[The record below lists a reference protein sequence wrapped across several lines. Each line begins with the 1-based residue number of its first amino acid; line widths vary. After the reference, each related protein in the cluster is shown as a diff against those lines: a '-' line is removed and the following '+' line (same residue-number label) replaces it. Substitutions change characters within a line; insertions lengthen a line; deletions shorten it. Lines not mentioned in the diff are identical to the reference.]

1 MTKPFAHLHVHSEYS
16 ILDGLGRQGD
26 YLNRAVE
33 FGHPALAFTE
43 HGSMRGAYKLHE
55 NVSNMDPSNRP
66 WPIYGCEFYVCEDRK
81 TRGLQPDE
89 VERIRATNKGR
100 KAIGDALYKR
110 ELELG
115 LRQRYHLTVLAK
127 SQEGIANLFRLT
139 SIGWMEGFWKRPR
152 IDLET
157 LERHR
162 EGLIVLSGCSGGV
175 VPQLVVDGNIELAD
189 KRMEW
194 LVERFGE
201 DLYMEIM
208 PTSYPDQTKVNKAML
223 RYSRRFNRP
232 LVATCDAHYIR
243 KEHVISH
250 ELLLCIRTHDV
261 LSDPNRFRFSTTDF
275 WFRDYAEMMD
285 GFQTY
290 HPYIDRADVRRAL
303 ATTLEIAEKCQAR
316 LIIDRFKALV
326 PSPGLPAKYKG
337 NEFAFITDLCWTGW
351 ESRDMF
357 ERVKRL
363 AAHRGVPYKTLLE
376 QYMERL
382 KYELAA
388 LKRQNVVSYFLVI
401 WDMYRWAKD
410 DAKIVCGPGR
420 GSAGGCLVSYLLR
433 ITDTDPIEHGLLFE
447 RFLNPDRIDLPDIDC
462 DFEDERRDEVIQYLR
477 RKYGPDKTAQ
487 ISTITTLKG
496 KQCIRDISRA
506 LEIPFSE
513 VDEVTSSVIERSS
526 GDERASQTIED
537 SFKDFDVCRKF
548 NERHPE
554 VLQHARI
561 LESHARGLGV
571 HAAGIVVSPK
581 PLTEI
586 IPMETRERAGVT
598 EVVTGME
605 MWGVQG
611 MGLVKIDLLGLRNLT
626 VIKHCLEA
634 IKERH
639 GVEVDLNS
647 LDLNDPKVLANFTAH
662 AYSGVFQFDTPSAD
676 KITDGV
682 EFTTFED
689 VVAMIALDR
698 PGTARSG
705 LAAEYLKRKKD
716 PTRIRTVHPVIDAI
730 CADTYG
736 VIVYQEHV
744 IKMFTDVAGFAP
756 GTADS
761 LRKKIAKKFGDAALG
776 KERENFIK
784 GATAR
789 GFDSALAAKIM
800 DQITFFGCLS
810 SDTEVS
816 TPNGPIPIRRLRD
829 GGEVLSWDGER
840 QVRNRI
846 KTVGPS
852 GSKQLTEVVLSNGR
866 SVLASDGHFFLCAD
880 GVYRKTVDLTL
891 GMELDF
897 APGSAV
903 LPLSSSGTPN
913 REACLTVVALRPTRV
928 APTFDLET
936 ENEPHNYV
944 LGCGAISHNSYGFNK
959 TIWGSSVVHRAGAN
973 ASSKAEVT
981 IAELYAQQES
991 RDGRGWLT
999 SIAQKMRY
1007 QGVKILRM
1015 EPDGCIRPGRVVKIH
1030 DHGIHRVFRLEAES
1044 GRWVKATGSHRF
1056 ATPDGFRTLG
1066 TLRPGDVI
1074 LMMGE
1079 NTSHDYCSWWMNREE
1094 QEGRMS
1100 EAYKGLRQAVRERAK
1115 DKCEECGATTVE
1127 GRGGHELAHLKTPAE
1142 LDYNRKA
1149 YHSLANTLWLCN
1161 SCHKALDYK
1170 EGKRTKRWLK
1180 GRPVV
1185 AEKVVSVE
1193 TAGSEHCFDIE
1204 MDGPEGHN
1212 YIANG
1217 FVSHNSHSTAY
1228 GLIGYWEMWLKTY
1241 YPSEFVWAL
1250 LYCERDDVSIRR
1262 FVKECNRLGIRI
1274 IHPHVNHSKSRFTL
1288 DGADIVGSLIDVKG
1302 CGSIAAESIET
1313 NAPYKSFTDLLKRVD
1328 RRKVHKGVILALA
1341 RAGALDGLIPNR
1353 KWFVENVENIWA
1365 IVGKAKWDDV
1375 EVMLAASKEQPAYT
1389 DQEAVWG
1396 AAEVCPLASG
1406 KHPMVPYQDMLTKTL
1421 APDWVSMS
1429 DETLFDRRSGFL
1441 NGIIVEVKYNQI
1453 GDFHTGQLPDEDEKR
1468 RRRWGARY
1476 ANINIEDLSGKNN
1489 RVKVDVDTFDVH
1501 RPIIDKG
1508 IGTPV
1513 AFHASIDGKWKSIR
1527 VHFMVALDVL
1537 RKKLDACEPLDVF
1550 ERLLVRGRNP
1560 LKAYT
1565 KGDIERKVKDSKHSL
1580 IDVVGVVTHLNVK
1593 PDKKLNDMAFFGL
1606 LGYRGYIDVL
1616 CFASSWDVFQGK
1628 FEPGDIVSVRLERRD
1643 STCFLERRYE
1653 DELKVLE
1660 RRSSL

>member
-1 MTKPFAHLHVHSEYS
+1 MTKPFVHLHVHSEYS

-26 YLNRAVE
+26 YLKRAVE
-33 FGHPALAFTE
+33 MGHPAIAFTE

-55 NVSNMDPSNRP
+55 NVLNMDPDARP
-66 WPIYGCEFYVCEDRK
+66 WPIYGCEFYVCEDRHS
-81 TRGLQPDE
+81 RGLPADE
-89 VERIRATNKGR
+89 VERIKAANKGR

-139 SIGWMEGFWKRPR
+139 STGWLEGYWKRPR

-175 VPQLVVDGNIELAD
+175 VPQLIVDGNVALAD

-201 DLYMEIM
+201 DFYMEIM
-208 PTSYPDQTKVNKAML
+208 PTSYPDQAKVNKAML

-232 LVATCDAHYIR
+232 LVATVDAHYIR
-243 KEHVISH
+243 KEHARTH
-250 ELLLCIRTHDV
+250 EVLLCIRTHDV
-261 LSDPNRFRFSTTDF
+261 MSDPNRFRFSVSDF
-275 WFRDYAEMMD
+275 WLKDYNEMME
-285 GFQTY
+285 GFQTF

-303 ATTLEIAEKCQAR
+303 TTTLEIAEKCQAR

-326 PSPGLPAKYKG
+326 PTPGIPAKYKG

-357 ERVKRL
+357 ARIKRL
-363 AAHRGVPYKTLLE
+363 AAQRGVPYDDLVK
-376 QYMERL
+376 QYMDRL
-382 KYELAA
+382 RYELAA

-401 WDMYRWAKD
+401 WDMYRWAKEE
-410 DAKIVCGPGR
+410 AKIVCGPGR

-433 ITDTDPIEHGLLFE
+433 ITDVDPIEHGLLFE

-477 RKYGPDKTAQ
+477 RKYGPDKTSQ
-487 ISTITTLKG
+487 ISTITSLKG

-537 SFKDFDVCRKF
+537 SFADFDVCRKF

-554 VLQHARI
+554 VLEHARI

-626 VIKHCLEA
+626 VIKHCLEKV
-634 IKERH
+634 KERH
-639 GVEVDLNS
+639 GVEIDLNTV
-647 LDLNDPKVLANFTAH
+647 DLNDPKVLANFTAH
-662 AYSGVFQFDTPSAD
+662 AYTGVFQYDTPSAD
-676 KITDGV
+676 KITEGV

-730 CADTYG
+730 CSDTYG

-761 LRKKIAKKFGDAALG
+761 LRKKIAKKFGDEALG

-789 GFDSALAAKIM
+789 GFDPALAAKIM
-800 DQITFFGCLS
+800 DQITFFG
-810 SDTEVS
+810 
-816 TPNGPIPIRRLRD
+816 
-829 GGEVLSWDGER
+829 
-840 QVRNRI
+840 
-846 KTVGPS
+846 
-852 GSKQLTEVVLSNGR
+852 
-866 SVLASDGHFFLCAD
+866 
-880 GVYRKTVDLTL
+880 
-891 GMELDF
+891 
-897 APGSAV
+897 
-903 LPLSSSGTPN
+903 
-913 REACLTVVALRPTRV
+913 
-928 APTFDLET
+928 
-936 ENEPHNYV
+936 
-944 LGCGAISHNSYGFNK
+944 SYGFNK
-959 TIWGSSVVHRAGAN
+959 
-973 ASSKAEVT
+973 
-981 IAELYAQQES
+981 
-991 RDGRGWLT
+991 
-999 SIAQKMRY
+999 
-1007 QGVKILRM
+1007 
-1015 EPDGCIRPGRVVKIH
+1015 
-1030 DHGIHRVFRLEAES
+1030 
-1044 GRWVKATGSHRF
+1044 
-1056 ATPDGFRTLG
+1056 
-1066 TLRPGDVI
+1066 
-1074 LMMGE
+1074 
-1079 NTSHDYCSWWMNREE
+1079 
-1094 QEGRMS
+1094 
-1100 EAYKGLRQAVRERAK
+1100 
-1115 DKCEECGATTVE
+1115 
-1127 GRGGHELAHLKTPAE
+1127 
-1142 LDYNRKA
+1142 
-1149 YHSLANTLWLCN
+1149 
-1161 SCHKALDYK
+1161 
-1170 EGKRTKRWLK
+1170 
-1180 GRPVV
+1180 
-1185 AEKVVSVE
+1185 
-1193 TAGSEHCFDIE
+1193 
-1204 MDGPEGHN
+1204 
-1212 YIANG
+1212 
-1217 FVSHNSHSTAY
+1217 SHSTAY
-1228 GLIGYWEMWLKTY
+1228 ALIGYWEMLLKTY
-1241 YPSEFVWAL
+1241 YPHEFVWAL
-1250 LYCERDDVSIRR
+1250 LYCERDDVAIRR

-1274 IHPHVNHSKSRFTL
+1274 VHPHVNRSKSRFTL
-1288 DGADIVGSLIDVKG
+1288 DGDDIVGSLIDVKG
-1302 CGSIAAESIET
+1302 CGSIAAESIEA
-1313 NAPYKSFTDLLKRVD
+1313 NAPFKSFTDFLKRVD
-1328 RRKVHKGVILALA
+1328 RRKVHKGVVMALA

-1353 KWFVENVENIWA
+1353 KWFIENIENIWA
-1365 IVGKAKWDDV
+1365 VVGKGKWDEV
-1375 EVMLAASKEQPAYT
+1375 ESQLAASKKQPAYT
-1389 DQEAVWG
+1389 EQEAVWG

-1406 KHPMVPYQDMLTKTL
+1406 KHPMVPYEDLLSKTMS
-1421 APDWVSMS
+1421 PDWVSMS
-1429 DETLFDRRSGFL
+1429 DETLFDRRHGFL

-1453 GDFHTGQLPDEDEKR
+1453 GDFHTGQLPDEDERK

-1476 ANINIEDLSGKNN
+1476 ANVNIEDLSGKNN

-1527 VHFMVALDVL
+1527 VHFMVALDEL
-1537 RKKLDACEPLDVF
+1537 RKKLDAGEPLDVF
-1550 ERLLVRGRNP
+1550 ERVMVRGRNP

-1565 KGDIERKVKDSKHSL
+1565 KDDIERKIKDAKGNL

-1593 PDKKLNDMAFFGL
+1593 PDKKMNDMAFFGL
-1606 LGYRGYIDVL
+1606 LGYRGYTDVL
-1616 CFASSWDVFQGK
+1616 CFASSWSVLQGK
-1628 FEPGDIVSVRLERRD
+1628 FDVGDIVRMRLERRD
-1643 STCFLERRYE
+1643 GTCFLERRYE